1 MRPRVGHAEHTIHP
15 VQCVVCSRACCSKRR
30 QILHPFPIAHSR
42 QFLVTSIAPLEP
54 MCQPETWAQRA
65 RSAAAGGGGVE
76 GFSPGRP
83 EPSRSSPLRPIPEL
97 RMKVTVVGGLASTSV
112 PLTHMQ
118 RTLQPLR
125 PEDLMKSDLLSEIL
139 LVGSGM
145 AVGVA
150 FVMVVIAMFVSWL
163 VQS

>member
-1 MRPRVGHAEHTIHP
+1 
-15 VQCVVCSRACCSKRR
+15 
-30 QILHPFPIAHSR
+30 
-42 QFLVTSIAPLEP
+42 
-54 MCQPETWAQRA
+54 
-65 RSAAAGGGGVE
+65 
-76 GFSPGRP
+76 
-83 EPSRSSPLRPIPEL
+83 
-97 RMKVTVVGGLASTSV
+97 MKVTVVGGLASTSV

-145 AVGVA
+145 AAGVA